1 MSLPDDDPVYTLKKV
16 MEDLDF
22 SGLLANC
29 SDKGRTGYNRVM
41 MYAVITYTNMRGIRS
56 IDRIVDLCERDI
68 AFIWLTQGR
77 KPKRDAFYEFKSKKL
92 TSDKVYKEFMLFAI
106 GRNINKYHR
115 FLHVKLKKFEG
126 KPQEK
131 TA

>member
-1 MSLPDDDPVYTLKKV
+1 MLTINYYNDFFEIGQQKINFSFYELSLPDDDPVYTLKKV

-29 SDKGRTGYNRVM
+29 SDK
-41 MYAVITYTNMRGIRS
+41 
-56 IDRIVDLCERDI
+56 
-68 AFIWLTQGR
+68 
-77 KPKRDAFYEFKSKKL
+77 
-92 TSDKVYKEFMLFAI
+92 VYKEFMLFAI

-115 FLHVKLKKFEG
+115 FLYAKLKKFEG
-126 KPQEK
+126 KLQEK